1 MFLIKLAAGLALLT
15 FGVRFLRKGLDRLLG
30 GRLVAW
36 LEKATKNRTQ
46 ALGAGIAAGV
56 VAPSSTGLSL
66 LIVRILG
73 DGKISTE
80 KMLAVLL
87 GANLGMTFL
96 ANVAALQL
104 GASVG
109 VLLFVGVVCFQFM
122 RRERVR
128 GVGQCIL
135 ALGFIF
141 LAMDFLREGADIF
154 SRSQDVDQIFAIL
167 GRHPYVLGLVVA
179 GLAVLLQSSTATVGL
194 GIGLASGGVLPD
206 SLFIIWVVGTNL
218 GVAATALLVSWSTVE
233 GQRLGLAN
241 LLAKII
247 VAVLAVALLPAAA
260 FSALKNQVPMPQ
272 QLALLHTGFNV
283 LVAVLF
289 LPFLG
294 SFLDL
299 IKKILRPDPLPDE
312 VNGRKSFLDPQALET
327 PSIALA
333 HATREALAMTDEV
346 RGMLSSLWMAYQHRN
361 PDQIK
366 NVRSHDDTVDQINR
380 QLMTYL
386 SQIGDLNAMDRK
398 WHFML
403 LSYSN
408 ELEAVGD
415 LIEKNL
421 SRTVMKQLEEDFP
434 QADDDKEILENLYH
448 RTLRQFDLVTSLV
461 TTRDASTA
469 QQLLQAKDD
478 LNRWCLLQKKVHY
491 ERLQP
496 GNSPS
501 FSASICFLDLLDGLR
516 RICNHLSTIAPEF
529 NSQADSKPRE

>member
-1 MFLIKLAAGLALLT
+1 
-15 FGVRFLRKGLDRLLG
+15 
-30 GRLVAW
+30 
-36 LEKATKNRTQ
+36 
-46 ALGAGIAAGV
+46 
-56 VAPSSTGLSL
+56 
-66 LIVRILG
+66 
-73 DGKISTE
+73 
-80 KMLAVLL
+80 
-87 GANLGMTFL
+87 
-96 ANVAALQL
+96 
-104 GASVG
+104 
-109 VLLFVGVVCFQFM
+109 
-122 RRERVR
+122 
-128 GVGQCIL
+128 
-135 ALGFIF
+135 
-141 LAMDFLREGADIF
+141 
-154 SRSQDVDQIFAIL
+154 
-167 GRHPYVLGLVVA
+167 YVLGLVVA

-366 NVRSHDDTVDQINR
+366 NVRSHDDTVDRINR

-448 RTLRQFDLVTSLV
+448 RTLR
-461 TTRDASTA
+461 
-469 QQLLQAKDD
+469 
-478 LNRWCLLQKKVHY
+478 
-491 ERLQP
+491 
-496 GNSPS
+496 
-501 FSASICFLDLLDGLR
+501 
-516 RICNHLSTIAPEF
+516 
-529 NSQADSKPRE
+529 